1 MLSWGYICMLYMESF
16 FRESAPED
24 RMRRFSII
32 FLLFLSILQFLVVP
46 AAEPAPGLSLTP
58 AETSWLEQHPV
69 IRVRIGS
76 QYPPFEYYADGR
88 YQGMAYDYLVAVT
101 QHLGIEFRPVPDLT
115 WSEALQEIR
124 SGSNLD
130 LILLITRTS
139 EREKFLEF
147 TQDYMSFPW
156 VIITAEQGP
165 PVTGLT
171 DLAGLAVAVERD
183 YITRDWLKRDLP
195 GLRLLEFDH
204 SEEALTAV
212 STGQADAYVGNLA
225 VGSYFIEE
233 KGLVDLKI
241 AAPTPYGTDRL
252 AMGIRKDWSELAHLI
267 DKAIDSMSAQEHRE
281 IRQKWLSVRYE
292 HGIRVRDI
300 VKWTLLVAG
309 LALIWIV
316 HLRHSVKKGTARL
329 RSEVERRREKE
340 KELQQRV
347 EDLRD
352 AHQRLRFHVQRMPL
366 GYIVWDIDLRVAEWN
381 PAAERIFGWS
391 ASEVLGKHAN
401 DLIVPADARPQIDE
415 TWKNLLEGRDSINEE
430 GRNIRKDGQR
440 LICEW
445 YNTPLRDP
453 SGKVIGILSM
463 VHDVTERRRAKEA
476 LQSQF
481 DQISTIFD
489 SINAVVSVADMECHQ
504 LLYMNHYGISVF
516 GEDWRGKPCY
526 KVLQVDQETLCN
538 LCSSEQLV
546 KDGVPQG
553 ACIWEFQNSR
563 TGLWYQ
569 CIDRAIPWPDGRLV
583 RMVIAFD
590 ITERKE
596 VERVKDGI
604 ISAVSHEMRTP
615 LTAIMGYS
623 EFMLEHEV
631 PPDKQKAY
639 IRTIYQQ
646 TEKLNEMIDAF
657 LSLQRLRARQTPM
670 TFKAIRLQPL
680 LKEAAI
686 LFGTASPTH
695 RFILDVPG
703 DLPPVRGDANQL
715 QQMLA
720 CLLSNAVKYSPT
732 GGEIVLGGRREEDG
746 VVLWVK
752 DEGVG
757 IPPAAL
763 EKIFDRFYRVDNTDR
778 RLFGG
783 TGLGL
788 TLVREI
794 ADLHGG
800 RVWVESTL
808 GQGSTFYVFLPETVT
823 GEA

>member
-1 MLSWGYICMLYMESF
+1 
-16 FRESAPED
+16 
-24 RMRRFSII
+24 MRRFATIFLVFISI
-32 FLLFLSILQFLVVP
+32 LLFLVGPV
-46 AAEPAPGLSLTP
+46 AAETPPPTPELSLTP
-58 AETSWLEQHPV
+58 AERNWLEQHPV

-76 QYPPFEYYADGR
+76 HNPPFEYYSDGR
-88 YQGMAYDYLVAVT
+88 YHGMAYDYLVAVT
-101 QHLGIEFRPVPDLT
+101 QRLGIEFRPVPNLT
-115 WSEALQEIR
+115 WSEALEEIR
-124 SGSNLD
+124 SGRSID

-139 EREKFLEF
+139 EREEFLEF

-156 VIITAEQGP
+156 VIFTTEEGP
-165 PVTGLT
+165 TITGLM
-171 DLAGLAVAVERD
+171 DLAELVVAVERD
-183 YITRDWLKRDLP
+183 YITQEWLKRDLP
-195 GLRLLEFDH
+195 GVRLLEYDH

-241 AAPTPYGTDRL
+241 AAPTPYGSDRL
-252 AMGIRKDWSELAHLI
+252 AMGVRRDWSELADLI
-267 DKAIDSMSAQEHRE
+267 DKALDSMTAQEHRD

-300 VKWTLLVAG
+300 VKWTLLVGG
-309 LALIWIV
+309 LSLIWILY
-316 HLRHSVKKGTARL
+316 LRLAVKRRTAQL
-329 RSEVERRREKE
+329 RREVERRREKE
-340 KELQQRV
+340 KELEQRV
-347 EDLRD
+347 DDLRD
-352 AHQRLRFHVQRMPL
+352 AHQRLSFHVQRMPV
-366 GYIVWDIDLRVAEWN
+366 GYIVWDTDLRVVEWN

-391 ASEVLGKHAN
+391 AAEAQGKHAY
-401 DLIVPADARPQIDE
+401 DLIVPADIRPAVDKI
-415 TWKNLLEGRDSINEE
+415 WKNLLEGRDVVNEE
-430 GRNIRKDGQR
+430 GGNIRKDGQR

-453 SGKVIGILSM
+453 SGHVIGILSM
-463 VHDVTERRRAKEA
+463 VHDITERRRTREA

-481 DQISTIFD
+481 AQISTIFD
-489 SINAVVSVADMECHQ
+489 SINAVVSVSDMGCHE
-504 LLYMNHYGISVF
+504 LIYLNRYGISVF

-526 KVLQVDQETLCN
+526 KVLQVDQEV
-538 LCSSEQLV
+538 LCSLCTCDQLV

-553 ACIWEFQNSR
+553 ACVWEFQN
-563 TGLWYQ
+563 TGTGQWYQ

-596 VERVKDGI
+596 VERIKDEI

-615 LTAIMGYS
+615 LTAVMGYS
-623 EFMLEHEV
+623 EYMLEHDV
-631 PPDKQKAY
+631 PPDKQKVY
-639 IRTIYQQ
+639 MRTIYQQ

-657 LSLQRLRARQTPM
+657 LSLQRLRARQTPL
-670 TFKAIRLQPL
+670 TFKPLRLRPL
-680 LKEAAI
+680 LKEAAT

-695 RFILDVPG
+695 RIILDIPG
-703 DLPPVRGDANQL
+703 NLPPVRGDINQL

-720 CLLSNAVKYSPT
+720 CLVSNAVKYSPA
-732 GGEIVLGGRREEDG
+732 GGEIVLGARRDEDG
-746 VVLWVK
+746 VTLWVK
-752 DEGVG
+752 DQGVG

-788 TLVREI
+788 ALVREI
-794 ADLHGG
+794 VNLHGG

-808 GQGSTFYVFLPETVT
+808 GEGSTFYVMLPVSPDSVM
-823 GEA
+823 A